1 MNKQTFTNELN
12 RLHGNGDRL
21 EAVRFFTIT
30 TRLGVRLS
38 KEIIDANWSASR
50 ERCFGNN
57 IYKLLEASAD
67 EETAET
73 EVGFDNFEVLVADDI
88 TYAVDVKLVKDDRF
102 IGSYVYNWTPSANAV
117 SGSTNV
123 QLYVPVKDV
132 LVPSDENYLEAI
144 QWAETAS
151 QEYPP
156 VLS

>member
-21 EAVRFFTIT
+21 ETVRFFTIT

-67 EETAET
+67 E
-73 EVGFDNFEVLVADDI
+73 DNGVIYD
-88 TYAVDVKLVKDDRF
+88 
-102 IGSYVYNWTPSANAV
+102 
-117 SGSTNV
+117 
-123 QLYVPVKDV
+123 
-132 LVPSDENYLEAI
+132 
-144 QWAETAS
+144 
-151 QEYPP
+151 P
-156 VLS
+156 VLKKGHSIYIKHLDTQAGAYALHKIRQCDIHDVYGTDNRSK

>member
-67 EETAET
+67 E
-73 EVGFDNFEVLVADDI
+73 DNGVIYD
-88 TYAVDVKLVKDDRF
+88 
-102 IGSYVYNWTPSANAV
+102 
-117 SGSTNV
+117 
-123 QLYVPVKDV
+123 
-132 LVPSDENYLEAI
+132 
-144 QWAETAS
+144 
-151 QEYPP
+151 P
-156 VLS
+156 VLKKGHSIYIKHLDTQAGAYALHKIRQCDIHDVYGTDNRSK